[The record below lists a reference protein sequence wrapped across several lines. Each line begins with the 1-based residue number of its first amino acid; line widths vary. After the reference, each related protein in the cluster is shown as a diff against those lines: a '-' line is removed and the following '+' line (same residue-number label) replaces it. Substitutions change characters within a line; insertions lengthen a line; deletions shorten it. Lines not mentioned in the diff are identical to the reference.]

1 MTVRRVCEINWRG
14 ATNDGRALHTIRCDR
29 EQRDGRVG
37 EQSSLRKPST
47 GWDNPGAVIQIV
59 RGLLRMKAW
68 LLPGFQEK
76 NKSARLYFGKAT
88 ILGYIGAD
96 FMKAQALIRVQF
108 PELSKILACGEA
120 VTHRTLTPLSA
131 GSNPAT
137 PTIICKRKGRT
148 YETYQ
153 EFSHSLEPLHS
164 PHSRLHN
171 RRRLRLSCGSLL
183 CSRLDKGRR

>member
-1 MTVRRVCEINWRG
+1 
-14 ATNDGRALHTIRCDR
+14 
-29 EQRDGRVG
+29 
-37 EQSSLRKPST
+37 
-47 GWDNPGAVIQIV
+47 
-59 RGLLRMKAW
+59 MKAW

-148 YETYQ
+148 YETHQ
-153 EFSHSLEPLHS
+153 EFSYPLEPLHS
-164 PHSRLHN
+164 PDSRLHN
-171 RRRLRLSCGSLL
+171 RRRLRVSCGSAQRNEGKRLVDFTSRSCGSLL
-183 CSRLDKGRR
+183 FSRLDKGRR

>member
-1 MTVRRVCEINWRG
+1 
-14 ATNDGRALHTIRCDR
+14 
-29 EQRDGRVG
+29 
-37 EQSSLRKPST
+37 
-47 GWDNPGAVIQIV
+47 
-59 RGLLRMKAW
+59 MKAW
-68 LLPGFQEK
+68 LLLGLREK
-76 NKSARLYFGKAT
+76 INLARLYFGKAT

-131 GSNPAT
+131 GSNPVT

-148 YETYQ
+148 YETHQ
-153 EFSHSLEPLHS
+153 EFSYPLEPLHS
-164 PHSRLHN
+164 LDSHLHN
-171 RRRLRLSCGSLL
+171 RRRLRLSCGSAQRNEGKRLVDSASRSCGSLL